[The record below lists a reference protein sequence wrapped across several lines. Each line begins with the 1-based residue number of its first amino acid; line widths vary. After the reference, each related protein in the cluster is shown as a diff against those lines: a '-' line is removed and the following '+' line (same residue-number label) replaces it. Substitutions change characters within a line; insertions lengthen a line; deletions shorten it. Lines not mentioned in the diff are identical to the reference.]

1 MSGGAWNYASHK
13 MRDGELPLSQVQQ
26 FMQWLAVLEHEADW
40 ARCGDT
46 CSACFEAKAPGFIFC
61 MFDAVLDGMD
71 TKLTDPV
78 EAWDAQKGCERCEGW
93 KKERP

>member
-1 MSGGAWNYASHK
+1 MSGGTWGFASAK
-13 MRDGELPLSQVQQ
+13 IRGGGIPFSQVQE
-26 FMQWLAVLEHEADW
+26 FMQWLGVLENAADR
-40 ARCGDT
+40 AQCGDD
-46 CSACFEAKAPGFIFC
+46 CSACFRAKAPGFIFC

-78 EAWDAQKGCERCEGW
+78 EAWDAQKGCERCESW